1 VVRPLFSKARK
12 IRRDSAG
19 FTLVELIVVVA
30 IIATL
35 ASVVGPAV
43 FRNAGDAKAGAARA
57 QIEAYA
63 LALNAY
69 RLDTDAFPTTEE
81 GLAILREPPS
91 SATAWRG
98 PYVTKAIAP
107 DPWGRPYV
115 YLGPGRQNLTSFDL
129 YSLGRD
135 GRVGGTGE
143 DADVTSWG
151 GPVDP

>member
-1 VVRPLFSKARK
+1 MSRRRSAR
-12 IRRDSAG
+12 RRG
-19 FTLVELIVVVA
+19 FTLIEMIVVIA

-43 FRNAGDAKAGAARA
+43 FRNAGDAKTSAARA
-57 QIEAYA
+57 QLEVYV

-69 RLDTDAFPTTEE
+69 RLDTDEFPTTEQ
-81 GLAILREPPS
+81 GLAVLRASPG
-91 SATAWRG
+91 ADLGTWRG
-98 PYVTKAIAP
+98 PYVMKGIAP

-115 YLGPGRQNLTSFDL
+115 YVSPGRHNPTSFDL

-135 GRVGGTGE
+135 GRPGGTGE

-151 GPVDP
+151 GTAEP